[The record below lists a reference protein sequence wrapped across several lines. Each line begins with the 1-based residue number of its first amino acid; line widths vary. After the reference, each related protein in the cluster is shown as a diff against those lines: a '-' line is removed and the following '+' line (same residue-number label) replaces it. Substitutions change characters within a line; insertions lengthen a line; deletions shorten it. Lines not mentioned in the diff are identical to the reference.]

1 MAGGGV
7 RTADAVPELLKLIDN
22 LDIPVVS
29 AYNGHDLFGKIIK
42 IISVDAAHKETEEA
56 T

>member
-29 AYNGHDLFGKIIK
+29 AYNVMTFLGK
-42 IISVDAAHKETEEA
+42 
-56 T
+56 